1 MIIEVKC
8 RYLNMVVYRVSRHKA
23 AWLRA
28 AQVTLHGAGPSSEE
42 AGDSAEQST
51 HSVLSHIY
59 LLVSLICPKISA
71 QLHFYLPKT
80 LSDPIAPSPH
90 IT

>member
-8 RYLNMVVYRVSRHKA
+8 MVVYRVSRHKA

-28 AQVTLHGAGPSSEE
+28 AQVTLPRAGPSHKE

-59 LLVSLICPKISA
+59 LLVSLICPEISA
-71 QLHFYLPKT
+71 QLHFYLKPYRIQFRHLHT
-80 LSDPIAPSPH
+80 Y

>member
-8 RYLNMVVYRVSRHKA
+8 MVVYRVSRHKA

-28 AQVTLHGAGPSSEE
+28 AQVTLPRAGHSSHME
-42 AGDSAEQST
+42 AVDSAEQST

-59 LLVSLICPKISA
+59 LLVILICPEISA
-71 QLHFYLPKT
+71 QLHFYLKPYRIQFRHLHT
-80 LSDPIAPSPH
+80 Y